1 MHTLDPGVAANVDG
15 EVRHR
20 AVSVGLAYRTEANPE
35 AFVFV
40 FCWVSIHEKSL
51 SLLELGMCLESCPK
65 GSGALESQA
74 CS

>member
-40 FCWVSIHEKSL
+40 FCWVSFHERSL
-51 SLLELGMCLESCPK
+51 PCLELDMCLESCPK